1 MTHLGSGS
9 GGEDLVSLI
18 RRYPLI
24 TFFVLAYALSWWPWI
39 LYSFDLL
46 PNPIVGFG
54 PFLAALV
61 VLALTE
67 GKSGVGRL
75 VRRMV
80 RWRVGLRWYAVA
92 LLLPILVTLTAAALN
107 VFLLGAQPTSSVAEL
122 GGWST
127 FLQTFFLWLLIP
139 GLSGTWEEPGFRGYA
154 LPRLQV
160 GRSALLASL
169 ILGVLWAF
177 WHLPFVATGEDI
189 WVDAF
194 LFPIIW
200 SPVYAWLF
208 NNASGSVLIVMLF
221 HNMNNTFSSGFVGQM
236 FSGADSVNQAWL
248 RLALWGVVAIVVVVV
263 YGSQHLSR
271 EHRKQEEEPVQ
282 PGVSTP
288 SPRVV

>member
-1 MTHLGSGS
+1 VGLE
-9 GGEDLVSLI
+9 GEDLVSLI

>member
-1 MTHLGSGS
+1 VEGK
-9 GGEDLVSLI
+9 DLVSLI

-24 TFFVLAYALSWWPWI
+24 TFFVLACALSWWPWI

>member
-1 MTHLGSGS
+1 M
-9 GGEDLVSLI
+9 SLI

-67 GKSGVGRL
+67 GKSGVGGL
-75 VRRMV
+75 LRRMV

>member
-1 MTHLGSGS
+1 MTRLGSGS

-67 GKSGVGRL
+67 GKSGVGGL
-75 VRRMV
+75 LRRMV

>member
-1 MTHLGSGS
+1 VGLE
-9 GGEDLVSLI
+9 GEDLVSLI

-24 TFFVLAYALSWWPWI
+24 TFFVLACALSWWPWI

>member
-1 MTHLGSGS
+1 
-9 GGEDLVSLI
+9 
-18 RRYPLI
+18 
-24 TFFVLAYALSWWPWI
+24 
-39 LYSFDLL
+39 
-46 PNPIVGFG
+46 
-54 PFLAALV
+54 
-61 VLALTE
+61 
-67 GKSGVGRL
+67 
-75 VRRMV
+75 MV
-80 RWRVGLRWYAVA
+80 RWRVGLQWYAVA
-92 LLLPILVTLTAAALN
+92 LLLPIVVTLTAAVLN
-107 VFLLGAQPTSSVAEL
+107 VFLLGAERTSTAAEL
-122 GGWST
+122 GGLSS
-127 FLQTFFLWLLIP
+127 FLSMFFLWLLIP
-139 GLSGTWEEPGFRGYA
+139 GFAGTWEEPGFRGYA

-169 ILGVLWAF
+169 ILGVLWAL

-189 WVDAF
+189 WIDAF